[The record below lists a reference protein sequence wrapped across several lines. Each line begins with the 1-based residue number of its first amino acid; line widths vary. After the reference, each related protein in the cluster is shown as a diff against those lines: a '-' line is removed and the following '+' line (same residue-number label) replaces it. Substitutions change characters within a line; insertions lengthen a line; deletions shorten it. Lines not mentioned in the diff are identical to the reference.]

1 MPSSAIVEPKALRR
15 PRASMHAMVSALL
28 LCRFR
33 PGCGGAQQFL
43 RRQAEPLD
51 GRVDPGP
58 LLREKPL
65 ALALQQQIARAFVD
79 EHAATA
85 PALDE
90 VLVDQLLIAL
100 QDRERIDARLGRD
113 RPHGRQRIAFLEY
126 AIEDHGD
133 DTVANL
139 AVYRLTGVP
148 FRIHQDSSIIV
159 RTCV

>member
-1 MPSSAIVEPKALRR
+1 MPASAMVEPKALRR

-28 LCRFR
+28 LCSFR
-33 PGCGGAQQFL
+33 LGGCGVEQFF
-43 RRQAEPLD
+43 RRQAEPLNE
-51 GRVDPGP
+51 GVDPGP

-100 QDRERIDARLGRD
+100 Q
-113 RPHGRQRIAFLEY
+113 
-126 AIEDHGD
+126 
-133 DTVANL
+133 
-139 AVYRLTGVP
+139 
-148 FRIHQDSSIIV
+148 
-159 RTCV
+159 